1 MKYVVIGAGGTGGPV
16 GALLTKAGKDVTVIA
31 RGAHCRAM
39 QAHGLAVERLWLQET
54 EVLPVKACTMEEF
67 AEKADVVFVCVKYY
81 SMADV
86 IPFIRKII
94 HKETI
99 VIPILNIYGTGGK
112 IQEKIPEV
120 LVLDGCIYISA
131 EIKAPGRILMHSDI
145 CRIVYGLR
153 NHELPEVLYQIQKD
167 LRDAQISAVIS
178 ENIQRDAL
186 RKFSYVA
193 PIGACGLYLDAT
205 AGEFQKEG
213 AAREMF
219 KAMVREL
226 LDLAAAMD
234 IEVKEDWVAI
244 NLKILDVLPPETTT
258 SMQRDVMAG
267 KVSEMDGLV
276 FEVLRLAQQYGVS
289 MPVYEKVAQTFRQ
302 NAQYR

>member
-94 HKETI
+94 HKDTI